1 MKEEGGEKGLDAIL
15 MPGYQGV
22 APKHDTYGL
31 PIYTVVVN
39 LLNWPSGILRVGRA
53 EKEKDAEFAKE
64 GVKFEPPCKLLLTVK
79 GMIRANVSCYR

>member
-1 MKEEGGEKGLDAIL
+1 MVVGGVGGEGKEEGEGEKGLDAVL

-39 LLNWPSGILRVGRA
+39 LLNWPSGVLAAGKA
-53 EKEKDAEFAKE
+53 EKGGDKEFLKE
-64 GVKFEPPCKLLLTVK
+64 GVAFEPPCK
-79 GMIRANVSCYR
+79 